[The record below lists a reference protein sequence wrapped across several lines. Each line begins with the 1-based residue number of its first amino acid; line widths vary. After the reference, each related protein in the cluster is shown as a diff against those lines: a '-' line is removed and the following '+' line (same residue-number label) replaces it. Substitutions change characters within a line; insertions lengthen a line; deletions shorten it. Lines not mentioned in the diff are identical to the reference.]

1 MLVNGPWPIILI
13 SLLASAFFSGMEIA
27 FVSANRLQ
35 IELELKQGR
44 FFARIVNWFVNQ
56 KARFIA
62 AMLVGNNVALV
73 VYGIYMAKVLEPPI
87 AQFWDHEVFVLVS
100 QTIISTILV
109 LVTAEFLPKSLFRI
123 NPNWLLNVLAFPLII
138 IYTILII
145 PAVMITWLSEIILK
159 AVFKVESGT
168 QDVVFNQ
175 LDLYNFLVEKTSSM
189 DESVEVDSEIQIF
202 QNALEFSKIKARECM
217 IPRNEIKAISIDSS
231 IASLKE
237 LLIATGHSKIM
248 VYRDNIDHIIGYV
261 HSSELF
267 KRPENLKAILRPIA
281 MIPETKTAND
291 ILEQLIS
298 ERRNIAVV
306 LDEYGGTSGMLT
318 IEDVIEELFG
328 DIEDEHDKEDLIETQ
343 LAEDHYRFAARH
355 DIDYLNERYRL
366 NLPESEEY
374 DTLAGLILHHNADL
388 PNVKDRISIP
398 PFRFLIT
405 RVSDHRIEEVELQIN
420 KK

>member
-1 MLVNGPWPIILI
+1 
-13 SLLASAFFSGMEIA
+13 
-27 FVSANRLQ
+27 
-35 IELELKQGR
+35 
-44 FFARIVNWFVNQ
+44 VNQ

-73 VYGIYMAKVLEPPI
+73 VYGIYMAKVLEPPM
-87 AQFWDHEVFVLVS
+87 AQIWDYDVFILLS
-100 QTIISTILV
+100 QTILSTILV
-109 LVTAEFLPKSLFRI
+109 LITAEFLPKSLFRI
-123 NPNWLLNVLAFPLII
+123 NPNWLLNVLAIPLIF
-138 IYTILII
+138 IYAILII
-145 PAVMITWLSEIILK
+145 PAILITWMSEVILK
-159 AVFKVESGT
+159 TIFKVESGSHE
-168 QDVVFNQ
+168 VVFNQ

-189 DESVEVDSEIQIF
+189 DENVEVDSEIQIF
-202 QNALEFSKIKARECM
+202 QNALQFSKVKARECM
-217 IPRNEIKAISIDSS
+217 IPRNEIMAISIDSS
-231 IASLKE
+231 IEALKE
-237 LLIATGHSKIM
+237 MLIATGHSKIM

-267 KRPENLKAILRPIA
+267 KRPENLKSILRPIA

-298 ERRNIAVV
+298 EHRNIAVV

-318 IEDVIEELFG
+318 IEDVVEELFG
-328 DIEDEHDKEDLIETQ
+328 DIEDEHDKGDLIETQ

-355 DIDYLNERYRL
+355 ELDYLNERYRL
-366 NLPESEEY
+366 NLPESDEY

-388 PNVKDRISIP
+388 PDVKDRISIP

-405 RVSDHRIEEVELQIN
+405 KVSGHRIEEVELQIN